1 MVSRYARQLI
11 ARGSCIVKAGGFS
24 LLELIIVLSLISI
37 LAGIGVLEHQAL
49 RPRLNLGLAA
59 RQVVMDLKLARMH
72 AVTQHVNYRIL
83 FSNNNPTYQAQRKS
97 GHEYIDEGAPV
108 SLPAGIA
115 IAECTARDRGI
126 SFVPRG
132 NAGSFGTIKIRN
144 SRGEERHVS
153 VDIAGQVRVY

>member
-1 MVSRYARQLI
+1 MAS
-11 ARGSCIVKAGGFS
+11 GSGFS

-49 RPRLNLGLAA
+49 RPRLNLALAA
-59 RQVVMDLKLARMH
+59 RQVVMDLRMARMH
-72 AVTQHVNYRIL
+72 AVTDHVNHRIV
-83 FSNNNPTYQAQRKS
+83 FPSDSRTYQAQRKS
-97 GHEYIDEGAPV
+97 GHGYSDEGMPV
-108 SLPAGIA
+108 FLPEGIV
-115 IAECTARDRGI
+115 IADCTARDHSI

-144 SRGEERHVS
+144 TKGEERQVS